1 MIVRIRYRRAIQSPI
16 NDAILGYEEYAE
28 EISIDDGGKELGEK
42 IASLLCGFDILEV
55 KVA

>member
-28 EISIDDGGKELGEK
+28 EISIDDGGVNLGER
-42 IASLLCGFDILEV
+42 LVDLMVGFDILEI
-55 KVA
+55 KLA